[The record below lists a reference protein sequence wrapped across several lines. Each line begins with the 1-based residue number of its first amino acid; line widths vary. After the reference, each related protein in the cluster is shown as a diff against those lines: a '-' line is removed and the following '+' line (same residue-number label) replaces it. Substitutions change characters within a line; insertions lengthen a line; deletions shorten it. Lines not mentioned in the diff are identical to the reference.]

1 MKPNLL
7 ALASILVLGAC
18 ADNGAVTSPATRLT
32 PGGRLN
38 AVGVG
43 GGTLTSGDCLR
54 TTGKPVEVSF
64 LFSGTPGSS
73 DTLRVADNGEL
84 GLNGTITLNGQVVV
98 GHPDLGGN
106 GSVSLAVPVTLLPDN
121 VLVCKLEGK
130 PGSGLSF
137 QITQ

>member
-32 PGGRLN
+32 PGGRVN
-38 AVGVG
+38 VVG
-43 GGTLTSGDCLR
+43 GGPLLTGDCTR
-54 TTGKPVEVSF
+54 STSTPVAVTF
-64 LFSGTPGSS
+64 TFSGTPGIS